1 MTSVNCETLTPPGL
15 EVVEGRRVYRSNHIV
30 TVLNDT
36 GENILYDV
44 EAIMFDS
51 LGHSN
56 SSSALNV
63 VAPGGSNI
71 SSGVYFVELD
81 ANLYESGVQVEFTC
95 ETHITGGLSAVD
107 RKVDSLITT

>member
-1 MTSVNCETLTPPGL
+1 
-15 EVVEGRRVYRSNHIV
+15 
-30 TVLNDT
+30 
-36 GENILYDV
+36 
-44 EAIMFDS
+44 
-51 LGHSN
+51 
-56 SSSALNV
+56 

-107 RKVDSLITT
+107 RKVDSLITA